1 MGSYWLDVCNWRW
14 DLHHVQGDV
23 EADKKPSGLSTNFA
37 LYWDGNLF
45 QELQDD
51 TSITKY
57 NENTGKVYPLKSFA
71 GVHSNNGTKATPT
84 LQADILGDWREEV
97 LLPTTDDTELR
108 VFSTTTPTN
117 YRLYTLMQD
126 PLYKNGIGWYF

>member
-1 MGSYWLDVCNWRW
+1 MAANNTTSPGYEYWGATGSTFATGGGIY
-14 DLHHVQGDV
+14 HVQGDV

-71 GVHSNNGTKATPT
+71 GVHSNNGTNATPT

-97 LLPTTDDTELR
+97 LLPTTDDTEL
-108 VFSTTTPTN
+108 FSTPPRLTTDCIP
-117 YRLYTLMQD
+117 
-126 PLYKNGIGWYF
+126 